1 MTKKKRKV
9 RLLAAIAALAAL
21 GLLYVLVSRADW
33 NGEEDDTAAE
43 EIEALSISPAEISEA
58 VITSSYGTLRLN
70 YDGETWTSPDAP
82 SMELNQDALSNL
94 WNRLNSLSAVRD
106 LGEAPEDLS
115 VYSLADPA
123 ITIRITRDDG
133 TEITVSI
140 GSTASDGNVYV
151 MTSESDHIYTCD
163 SYLATAFTCHLSD
176 FEVIA
181 EEEEPDT
188 TDSAD

>member
-1 MTKKKRKV
+1 MTKKKRQV

-21 GLLYVLVSRADW
+21 GLLYVLVSCADW

-43 EIEALSISPAEISEA
+43 EIEALSIAPAEISEA
-58 VITSSYGTLRLN
+58 AITSSYGTLRLH
-70 YDGETWTSPDAP
+70 YDGETWTSVDDP

-94 WNRLNSLSAVRD
+94 WNRLNPLSAVRD
-106 LGEAPEDLS
+106 LGETPEDLS
-115 VYSLADPA
+115 AYSLSDPA
-123 ITIRITRDDG
+123 ITIRITRDDS

-163 SYLATAFTCHLSD
+163 SYLATAFTCQLSD
-176 FEVIA
+176 FEVTV
-181 EEEEPDT
+181 EEEESDT

>member
-33 NGEEDDTAAE
+33 NGEEDDTAVE
-43 EIEALSISPAEISEA
+43 EIEALSIAPAEISEA
-58 VITSSYGTLRLN
+58 AITSSYGTLRLH
-70 YDGETWTSPDAP
+70 YDGETWTSVDAP

-94 WNRLNSLSAVRD
+94 WNRLNPLSAVRD

-115 VYSLADPA
+115 AYSLADPA

-163 SYLATAFTCHLSD
+163 SYLATAFTCQLSD

-181 EEEEPDT
+181 EGEETDM

>member
-33 NGEEDDTAAE
+33 NGEEDDTAVE
-43 EIEALSISPAEISEA
+43 EIEALSIAPAEISEA
-58 VITSSYGTLRLN
+58 AITSSYGTLRLH
-70 YDGETWTSPDAP
+70 YDGEIWTSVDAP

-94 WNRLNSLSAVRD
+94 WNRLNPLSAVRD

-115 VYSLADPA
+115 AYSLADPA

-140 GSTASDGNVYV
+140 GSTASDGNVYA

-163 SYLATAFTCHLSD
+163 SYLATAFTCQLSD

>member
-43 EIEALSISPAEISEA
+43 EIEALSIAPAEISEA
-58 VITSSYGTLRLN
+58 AITSSYGTLRLN

-94 WNRLNSLSAVRD
+94 WNRLNPLSAVRD
-106 LGEAPEDLS
+106 LGEASEDLS
-115 VYSLADPA
+115 AYSLSDPA
-123 ITIRITRDDG
+123 ITIRITRDDS

-163 SYLATAFTCHLSD
+163 SYLATAFTCQLSD

-181 EEEEPDT
+181 EGEETDM

>member
-43 EIEALSISPAEISEA
+43 EIEALSISPAEISKA

-94 WNRLNSLSAVRD
+94 WNRLNPLSAVRE

-163 SYLATAFTCHLSD
+163 SYLATAFTCQLSD

>member
-33 NGEEDDTAAE
+33 NGEEDDTATE
-43 EIEALSISPAEISEA
+43 EIEALSISPAKISEA

-94 WNRLNSLSAVRD
+94 WNRLNPLSAVRD

-115 VYSLADPA
+115 AYSLADPA
-123 ITIRITRDDG
+123 ITIRITRDDS

-163 SYLATAFTCHLSD
+163 SYLATAFTCQLSD

-181 EEEEPDT
+181 EGEETDM

>member
-43 EIEALSISPAEISEA
+43 EIEALSISPAKISEA

-94 WNRLNSLSAVRD
+94 WNRLNPLSAVRD
-106 LGEAPEDLS
+106 LGEAPENLS
-115 VYSLADPA
+115 AYSLADPA

-133 TEITVSI
+133 TEITVTI
-140 GSTASDGNVYV
+140 GSTASDGNVYA

-163 SYLATAFTCHLSD
+163 SYLATAFTCQLSD

-188 TDSAD
+188 TDSAN

>member
-43 EIEALSISPAEISEA
+43 EIEALNISPAKISEA

-94 WNRLNSLSAVRD
+94 WNRLNPLSAVRD

-115 VYSLADPA
+115 AYSLADPA

-151 MTSESDHIYTCD
+151 MTSESDYIYTCD
-163 SYLATAFTCHLSD
+163 SYLATAFTCQLSD

-188 TDSAD
+188 TDSTD

>member
-21 GLLYVLVSRADW
+21 GLLYGLVSRADW

-43 EIEALSISPAEISEA
+43 EIEALSISPAKISEA

-94 WNRLNSLSAVRD
+94 WNRLNPLSAVRD
-106 LGEAPEDLS
+106 LGEAPENLS
-115 VYSLADPA
+115 AYSLADPA

-140 GSTASDGNVYV
+140 GSTASDGNVYA

-163 SYLATAFTCHLSD
+163 SYLATAFTCQLSD

-188 TDSAD
+188 TDSAN

>member
-33 NGEEDDTAAE
+33 NGEEDDTTVE
-43 EIEALSISPAEISEA
+43 EIEALSIAPAEISEA
-58 VITSSYGTLRLN
+58 AITSSYGTLRLH
-70 YDGETWTSPDAP
+70 YDGETWTSVDAP

-94 WNRLNSLSAVRD
+94 WNRLNPLSAVRD

-115 VYSLADPA
+115 AYSLADPA
-123 ITIRITRDDG
+123 ITIRITRDDS

-163 SYLATAFTCHLSD
+163 SNLATAFTCQLSD

-181 EEEEPDT
+181 EGEETDM

>member
-43 EIEALSISPAEISEA
+43 EIEALSISPAKISEA

-94 WNRLNSLSAVRD
+94 WNRLNPLSAVRD
-106 LGEAPEDLS
+106 LGEAPENLS
-115 VYSLADPA
+115 AYSLADPA

-140 GSTASDGNVYV
+140 GSTASDGNVYA

-163 SYLATAFTCHLSD
+163 SYLATAFTCQLSD

-188 TDSAD
+188 TDSAN

>member
-1 MTKKKRKV
+1 MTKKKRQV
-9 RLLAAIAALAAL
+9 RLLAAITALAAL

-33 NGEEDDTAAE
+33 NGEKDDTATE
-43 EIEALSISPAEISEA
+43 EIEALSIAPAEISEA
-58 VITSSYGTLRLN
+58 AITSSYGTLRLH
-70 YDGETWTSPDAP
+70 YDGETWTSVDDP

-94 WNRLNSLSAVRD
+94 WNRLNPLSAVRD

-115 VYSLADPA
+115 AYSLSDPA

-151 MTSESDHIYTCD
+151 MTSESDHVYTCD
-163 SYLATAFTCHLSD
+163 SYLATAFTCQLSD
-176 FEVIA
+176 FEVTV
-181 EEEEPDT
+181 EEEESDT

>member
-33 NGEEDDTAAE
+33 NGEEDDTAVE
-43 EIEALSISPAEISEA
+43 EIEALSIAPAEISEA
-58 VITSSYGTLRLN
+58 AITSSYGTLRLH
-70 YDGETWTSPDAP
+70 YDGETWTSVDAP

-94 WNRLNSLSAVRD
+94 WNRLNPLSAVRD

-115 VYSLADPA
+115 AYSLSDPA
-123 ITIRITRDDG
+123 ITIRITRDDS

-140 GSTASDGNVYV
+140 GSAASDGNVYV

-163 SYLATAFTCHLSD
+163 SYLATAFTCQLSD

-181 EEEEPDT
+181 EGEETDM

>member
-94 WNRLNSLSAVRD
+94 WNRLNPLSAVRD

-163 SYLATAFTCHLSD
+163 SYLATAFTCQLSD
-176 FEVIA
+176 FEVID

>member
-43 EIEALSISPAEISEA
+43 EIEALNISPAKISEA

-94 WNRLNSLSAVRD
+94 WNRLNPLSAVRD

-115 VYSLADPA
+115 AYSLADPA

-151 MTSESDHIYTCD
+151 MTSESDYIYTCD
-163 SYLATAFTCHLSD
+163 SYLATAFTCQLSD

-188 TDSAD
+188 TDSAN

>member
-33 NGEEDDTAAE
+33 NGEEDDTATE
-43 EIEALSISPAEISEA
+43 EIEALSISPAKISEA

-94 WNRLNSLSAVRD
+94 WNRLNPLSAVRD
-106 LGEAPEDLS
+106 LGEASEDLS
-115 VYSLADPA
+115 AYSLSDPA
-123 ITIRITRDDG
+123 ITIRITRDDS

-163 SYLATAFTCHLSD
+163 SYLATAFTCQLSD

-181 EEEEPDT
+181 EEGEPDT

>member
-33 NGEEDDTAAE
+33 NGEEDDTAVE
-43 EIEALSISPAEISEA
+43 EIEALSIAPAEISEA
-58 VITSSYGTLRLN
+58 AITSSYGTLRLH
-70 YDGETWTSPDAP
+70 YDGETWTSVDAP

-94 WNRLNSLSAVRD
+94 WNRLNPLSAVRD

-115 VYSLADPA
+115 AYSLSDPA
-123 ITIRITRDDG
+123 ITIRITRDDS

-163 SYLATAFTCHLSD
+163 SYLATAFTCQLSD

-181 EEEEPDT
+181 EEGEPDT

>member
-43 EIEALSISPAEISEA
+43 EIEALSISPAKISEA

-94 WNRLNSLSAVRD
+94 WNRLNPLSAVRD
-106 LGEAPEDLS
+106 LGEASEDLS
-115 VYSLADPA
+115 AYSLSDPA
-123 ITIRITRDDG
+123 ITIRITRDDS

-163 SYLATAFTCHLSD
+163 SYLATAFTCQLSD
-176 FEVIA
+176 FEVID

>member
-43 EIEALSISPAEISEA
+43 EIEALSIAPAEISEA
-58 VITSSYGTLRLN
+58 AITSSYGALRLN

-94 WNRLNSLSAVRD
+94 WNRLNPLSAVRD

-115 VYSLADPA
+115 AYSLSDPA
-123 ITIRITRDDG
+123 ITIRITRDDS

-163 SYLATAFTCHLSD
+163 SYLATAFTCQLSD

-181 EEEEPDT
+181 EEGEPDT

>member
-9 RLLAAIAALAAL
+9 RLLAAIAALTIL

-43 EIEALSISPAEISEA
+43 EIEALSISPAKISEA

-94 WNRLNSLSAVRD
+94 WNRLNPLSAVRD

-115 VYSLADPA
+115 AYSLADPA

-163 SYLATAFTCHLSD
+163 SYLATAFTCQLSD

-181 EEEEPDT
+181 EGEETDM

>member
-43 EIEALSISPAEISEA
+43 EIEALSIAPAEISEA
-58 VITSSYGTLRLN
+58 AITSSYGTLRLN

-94 WNRLNSLSAVRD
+94 WNRLNPLSAVRD

-115 VYSLADPA
+115 AYSLSDPA
-123 ITIRITRDDG
+123 ITIRITRDDS

-163 SYLATAFTCHLSD
+163 SYLATAFTCQLSD

>member
-43 EIEALSISPAEISEA
+43 EIEALSISPAKISEA

-94 WNRLNSLSAVRD
+94 WNRLNPLSAVRD

-115 VYSLADPA
+115 AYSLADPA
-123 ITIRITRDDG
+123 VTIRITRDDG
-133 TEITVSI
+133 TELTVSI

-163 SYLATAFTCHLSD
+163 SYLATAFTCSLSD
-176 FEVIA
+176 FEATV
-181 EEEEPDT
+181 EEEPG
-188 TDSAD
+188 DSESAE

>member
-43 EIEALSISPAEISEA
+43 EIEALSISPAKISEA

-70 YDGETWTSPDAP
+70 YDGETWTSPDAL

-94 WNRLNSLSAVRD
+94 WNRLNPLSAVRD
-106 LGEAPEDLS
+106 LGEASEDLS
-115 VYSLADPA
+115 AYSLADPGHH
-123 ITIRITRDDG
+123 DP
-133 TEITVSI
+133 
-140 GSTASDGNVYV
+140 
-151 MTSESDHIYTCD
+151 DH
-163 SYLATAFTCHLSD
+163 
-176 FEVIA
+176 
-181 EEEEPDT
+181 P
-188 TDSAD
+188 

>member
-43 EIEALSISPAEISEA
+43 EIEALSIAPAEISEA
-58 VITSSYGTLRLN
+58 AITSSYGTLRLN

-94 WNRLNSLSAVRD
+94 WNRLNPLSAVRD

-115 VYSLADPA
+115 AYSLSDPA
-123 ITIRITRDDG
+123 ITIRITRDDS

-163 SYLATAFTCHLSD
+163 SYLATAFTCQLSD

-181 EEEEPDT
+181 DGEETDM

>member
-43 EIEALSISPAEISEA
+43 EIEALSISPAKISEA

-70 YDGETWTSPDAP
+70 YDGETWTSPDAL

-94 WNRLNSLSAVRD
+94 WNRLNPLSAVRD

-115 VYSLADPA
+115 AYSLSDPA
-123 ITIRITRDDG
+123 ITIRITRDDS

-163 SYLATAFTCHLSD
+163 SYLATAFTCQLSD

-181 EEEEPDT
+181 EEGEPDT

>member
-43 EIEALSISPAEISEA
+43 EIEALSISPVEISEA

-82 SMELNQDALSNL
+82 FMELNQDALSNL
-94 WNRLNSLSAVRD
+94 WNRLNPLSAVRD

-115 VYSLADPA
+115 AYSLADPA

-163 SYLATAFTCHLSD
+163 SYLATAFTCQLSD

>member
-1 MTKKKRKV
+1 MTKKKRQV

-21 GLLYVLVSRADW
+21 GLLYVLVSCADW

-43 EIEALSISPAEISEA
+43 EIEALSIAPAEISEA
-58 VITSSYGTLRLN
+58 AITSSYGTLRLH
-70 YDGETWTSPDAP
+70 YDGETWTSVDDP

-94 WNRLNSLSAVRD
+94 WNRLNPLSAVRD
-106 LGEAPEDLS
+106 LGEAPENLS
-115 VYSLADPA
+115 AYSLSDPA
-123 ITIRITRDDG
+123 ITIRITRDDS

-163 SYLATAFTCHLSD
+163 SYLATAFTCQLSD

-181 EEEEPDT
+181 EGEETDM

>member
-33 NGEEDDTAAE
+33 NGEEDDTAVE
-43 EIEALSISPAEISEA
+43 EIEALSIAPAEISEA
-58 VITSSYGTLRLN
+58 AISV
-70 YDGETWTSPDAP
+70 DAP

-94 WNRLNSLSAVRD
+94 WNRLNPLSAVRD
-106 LGEAPEDLS
+106 LGEASEDLS
-115 VYSLADPA
+115 AYSLADPA

-163 SYLATAFTCHLSD
+163 SYLATAFTCQLSD

-181 EEEEPDT
+181 EEGEPDT

>member
-9 RLLAAIAALAAL
+9 RLLAAIAALTTL

-43 EIEALSISPAEISEA
+43 EIEALSISPAKISEA

-94 WNRLNSLSAVRD
+94 WNRLNPLSAVRD

-115 VYSLADPA
+115 AYSLADPA

-163 SYLATAFTCHLSD
+163 SYLATAFTCSLSD
-176 FEVIA
+176 FEATV
-181 EEEEPDT
+181 EEEPG
-188 TDSAD
+188 DSESAE

>member
-43 EIEALSISPAEISEA
+43 EIEALSISPAKISEA

-70 YDGETWTSPDAP
+70 YDGETWTSPDAQ

-94 WNRLNSLSAVRD
+94 WNRLNPLSAVRD
-106 LGEAPEDLS
+106 LGEAPENLS
-115 VYSLADPA
+115 AYSLADPA

-140 GSTASDGNVYV
+140 GSTASDGNVYA

-163 SYLATAFTCHLSD
+163 SYLATAFTCQLSD

-188 TDSAD
+188 TDSAN

>member
-33 NGEEDDTAAE
+33 NGEEDDTAVE
-43 EIEALSISPAEISEA
+43 EIEALSIAPAEISEA
-58 VITSSYGTLRLN
+58 AITSSYGTLRLH
-70 YDGETWTSPDAP
+70 YDGETWTSVDAP

-94 WNRLNSLSAVRD
+94 WNRLNPLSAVRD

-115 VYSLADPA
+115 AYSLSDPA
-123 ITIRITRDDG
+123 ITIRITRDDS

-163 SYLATAFTCHLSD
+163 SYLAMAFTCQLSD

-181 EEEEPDT
+181 EGEETDM